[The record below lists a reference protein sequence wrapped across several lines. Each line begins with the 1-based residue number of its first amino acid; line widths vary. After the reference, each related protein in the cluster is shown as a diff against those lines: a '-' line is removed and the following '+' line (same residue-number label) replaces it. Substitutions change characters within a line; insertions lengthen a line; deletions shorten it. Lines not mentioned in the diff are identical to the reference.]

1 MHIGRQQE
9 NILCVGNI
17 LQNRERKTLPLCI
30 YQEPT
35 NLHFNL
41 TNFIALL
48 AFLNQVTAKH
58 IIQITFMNPK
68 YVDKIPIWQ
77 KDALFHKL
85 IKNLIIVLLERC
97 ICKNNT
103 LEAG

>member
-17 LQNRERKTLPLCI
+17 LQNREGKTLLPCI

-41 TNFIALL
+41 TLALL

-58 IIQITFMNPK
+58 RIQITFMNPK

-85 IKNLIIVLLERC
+85 IKKSHNSL
-97 ICKNNT
+97 
-103 LEAG
+103 A

>member
-30 YQEPT
+30 YPEPT

-48 AFLNQVTAKH
+48 AFLNQVTAQNTDYIH
-58 IIQITFMNPK
+58 EFQICRQNTNM
-68 YVDKIPIWQ
+68 
-77 KDALFHKL
+77 A
-85 IKNLIIVLLERC
+85 ERC
-97 ICKNNT
+97 AVSQVDDKYEKIS
-103 LEAG
+103 